1 MSLLF
6 RFLPQG
12 VDIAHAYVTRL
23 ENYTVGMFLGIHA
36 HELERPQPVLITVEM
51 LSLYDGPVG
60 DEITQVV
67 DYDFLRLEIG
77 KLASAQKFA
86 LQEHFCDRVAALC
99 WAFPPVIAVAVE
111 STKPDIYPDAA
122 VGCRIVR
129 LRDAIASSQ

>member
-6 RFLPQG
+6 RYLPEG
-12 VDIAHAYVTRL
+12 VNMAHAYVTRL
-23 ENYTVGMFLGIHA
+23 ENFRVEMFLGIHA
-36 HELERPQPVLITVEM
+36 YELDRPQPVLVTVEM
-51 LSLYDGPVG
+51 LSVYDGPVE

-77 KLASAQKFA
+77 RLAQARKFA
-86 LQEHFCDRVAALC
+86 LQEHFCDRVAQLC

-111 STKPDIYPDAA
+111 SSKTDIYPDAA

-129 LRDAIASSQ
+129 LR

>member
-6 RFLPQG
+6 RFLPEG
-12 VDIAHAYVTRL
+12 VNMAHAYVTRL
-23 ENYTVGMFLGIHA
+23 ENFQVEMFLGIHA
-36 HELERPQPVLITVEM
+36 NELDRPQPVLVTVEM
-51 LSLYDGPVG
+51 LSVYDGPVE

-77 KLASAQKFA
+77 RLAQAQKFA
-86 LQEHFCDRVAALC
+86 LQEHFCDRVAQLC

-111 STKPDIYPDAA
+111 SSKTDIYPDAA

-129 LRDAIASSQ
+129 LRG